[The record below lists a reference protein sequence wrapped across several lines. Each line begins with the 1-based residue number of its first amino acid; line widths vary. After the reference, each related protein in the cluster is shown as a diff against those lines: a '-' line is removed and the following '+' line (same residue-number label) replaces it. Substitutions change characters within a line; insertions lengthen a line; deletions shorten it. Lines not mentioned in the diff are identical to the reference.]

1 MTSLAQLGCSG
12 VAMIPGGEIS
22 ARLVFWISAGLW
34 LDIRWVVLA
43 TLMLLSAGV
52 GALIGCSY
60 AKRGMKKRVI
70 ESAGRELEM
79 LRAVISNM
87 PDPIYVKDVE
97 SRFVLANQ
105 KTAEVMGAASGAE
118 LIGKT
123 DFDFYP
129 AENAAAFVEDERKII
144 RSGQPLVNKEEGI
157 QKTGG
162 KSIWTLTTKVP
173 LFDPA
178 GSPIGLYGI
187 GRDITALKEVQAELG
202 RARKEL
208 EFKVAHD
215 SLTSLLNREAIL
227 EMLEHELNRSIRE
240 NGHMVVLLGDL
251 DHFKDIND
259 TYGHPV
265 GDEVLREV
273 ACRLQRTVRTY
284 DLVGRYGGEEFLIV
298 LPGCKEKTAWARAEQ
313 LREAIG
319 ASPASTASGPISIT
333 LSVGVLDAR
342 EWGWPSSA
350 EVLREV
356 DRALYAAKN
365 AGRNCC
371 MLAAPPLQV
380 SA

>member
-1 MTSLAQLGCSG
+1 
-12 VAMIPGGEIS
+12 MILGGEIS